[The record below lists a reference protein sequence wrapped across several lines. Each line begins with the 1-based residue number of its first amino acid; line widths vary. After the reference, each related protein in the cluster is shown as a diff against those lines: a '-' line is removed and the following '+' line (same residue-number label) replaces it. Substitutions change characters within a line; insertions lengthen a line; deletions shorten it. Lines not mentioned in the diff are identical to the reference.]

1 MLFSKFSYG
10 RKQTVE
16 SVSKEKGVDSV
27 QDGVNVLADAGK
39 VLVAKSPHPNIIFR
53 KNIALH

>member
-27 QDGVNVLADAGK
+27 QDGVNVLADAGEVDIK
-39 VLVAKSPHPNIIFR
+39 KIRIS
-53 KNIALH
+53 

>member
-39 VLVAKSPHPNIIFR
+39 VFLVQKSYF
-53 KNIALH
+53 